1 MSHLR
6 LVAGTDVTGP
16 ALKKTR
22 AAAKKRAVQPEVDTK
37 TLENQARV
45 MIYGLVST
53 LEGKSVEALFAEFNR
68 ILDGGYLPFMEGS
81 RRAIEIKRA
90 LYSMG
95 IRTHSAAAYE
105 DLDVHAFG
113 IVLDWKHL
121 LKVCPAL
128 KPYAQ
133 ALDGLML

>member
-16 ALKKTR
+16 ARKKTQ
-22 AAAKKRAVQPEVDTK
+22 APAKKRAVKPEVDTK
-37 TLENQARV
+37 TLENQARA

-53 LEGKSVEALFAEFNR
+53 LEGKSVEALFAELNR
-68 ILDGGYLPFMEGS
+68 ILEGGYLPPSEGLCRTFKIRHS
-81 RRAIEIKRA
+81 
-90 LYSMG
+90 LDCMG
-95 IRTHSAAAYE
+95 IYTHSAAAYE

-133 ALDGLML
+133 VLDGLML